1 MSKVYDQ
8 REDLHAAK
16 KREERNVDAEVRRRI
31 RENGIDLAER
41 NRIMQEALRKEDPVL
56 VILKQAQ
63 QLSYRDFKRLS
74 NILGVNANEAD
85 QAVEDGVMMIEEEQ
99 DK

>member
-1 MSKVYDQ
+1 MSRVYDQ
-8 REDLHAAK
+8 REDLHAAR
-16 KREERNVDAEVRRRI
+16 KREGLSLPHHPQEGRDRRI
-31 RENGIDLAER
+31 TEQSKAK
-41 NRIMQEALRKEDPVL
+41 KEDRVL
-56 VILKQAQ
+56 AILKQAQ

-74 NILGVNANEAD
+74 NILGVNANDAD